1 MIKKKLFLDNK
12 LVDECLDKI
21 SFINKNGVIKGKSS
35 YSSHQII
42 NENDIIKTIV
52 NEFIDMAGPEYHL
65 IDIWSQKYDKGG
77 YVEEHNHIPVI
88 DILKNVDCKAGV
100 YFYKKPKMSGDFIL
114 EGKKQNI
121 EEGDMILFDSDKNH
135 YSLPNET
142 NEERIIFSINLA
154 KGVKKIWNNNQW
166 EFIKVYG

>member
-1 MIKKKLFLDNK
+1 
-12 LVDECLDKI
+12 
-21 SFINKNGVIKGKSS
+21 
-35 YSSHQII
+35 
-42 NENDIIKTIV
+42 
-52 NEFIDMAGPEYHL
+52 
-65 IDIWSQKYDKGG
+65 
-77 YVEEHNHIPVI
+77 
-88 DILKNVDCKAGV
+88 
-100 YFYKKPKMSGDFIL
+100 MSGDFIL

-154 KGVKKIWNNNQW
+154 KGVKKIWKNNQW